1 MAVDQIVHLAL
12 LVDQE
17 AEVMVM
23 ILQHLEVLV
32 TLLPFLL
39 HKEIQEVLQELFQV
53 VVVVAV
59 EAVL

>member
-1 MAVDQIVHLAL
+1 MEVQIVL
-12 LVDQE
+12 LEEQEDQE
-17 AEVMVM
+17 VEVMVM
-23 ILQHLEVLV
+23 ILLQLEVLV

-53 VVVVAV
+53 VVVAAV